1 MLDNDRVNDVA
12 SKRDSANGTPRVCE
26 TCKWRSDDFTS
37 VCVNDESDNL
47 ADFVGADDTCDKWEA
62 KCDIDEWNDLLP
74 CPFCGGNPALKK
86 LYALNKVVQACA
98 ECVDCG
104 ASIYKETCDGV
115 AMAWNM
121 RRHKGE

>member
-26 TCKWRSDDFTS
+26 TCKWRSDEFTS

-86 LYALNKVVQACA
+86 LYALNKVVQACV

-104 ASIYKETCDGV
+104 ASIYKETCNGV